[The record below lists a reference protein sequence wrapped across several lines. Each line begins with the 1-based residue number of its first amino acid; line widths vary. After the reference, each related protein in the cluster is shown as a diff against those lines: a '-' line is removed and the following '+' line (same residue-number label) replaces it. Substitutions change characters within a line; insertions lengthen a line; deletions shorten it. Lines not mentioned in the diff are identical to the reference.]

1 MNGQRFSR
9 GLKRRCKFRRFWS
22 KYIKERRWK
31 GWSRKRRDM
40 STCEETFH
48 ETTSRRISRIS
59 QRTKRTA
66 DGIWA
71 FVLGVLFG
79 SIVDLTRVG
88 HQDVAVSILVR
99 RPCTQLSL
107 LITSEYATPIHA
119 RENALLRTRFKMD
132 TSIISSR
139 WRRLK
144 VRLPACPKQTVKIVP
159 QNSPKYF
166 MCARTVVC
174 GRSKRVKRAW
184 TK

>member
-1 MNGQRFSR
+1 
-9 GLKRRCKFRRFWS
+9 
-22 KYIKERRWK
+22 
-31 GWSRKRRDM
+31 M

-119 RENALLRTRFKMD
+119 RENALLRTRASHEVQDGYFYHFI
-132 TSIISSR
+132 T
-139 WRRLK
+139 LK
-144 VRLPACPKQTVKIVP
+144 ALESPSARVPEANRQNRPPEFAKIFYVCTH
-159 QNSPKYF
+159 SC
-166 MCARTVVC
+166 MRTL
-174 GRSKRVKRAW
+174 
-184 TK
+184 